1 MAVNPTVL
9 EIKAKIS
16 GLKGLNQLKSSLR
29 KLGTES
35 VNAENTLKGYT
46 AEIAKFAQKTGNSIN
61 SLEAQKKAF
70 EALRRSVDV
79 TGDEFKQAGIELEK
93 LDKKL
98 AKAEGRKKGG
108 GRLRGAAQIAGTV
121 AGAGVFGGAE
131 GAIGSLAGAAFGGPA
146 GAIVGGAIGAQVGG
160 IRKALGATAE
170 YAANL
175 KKLRI
180 ALLGVTTSNE
190 EYARSLQAIEQG
202 TEDYAI
208 PQEILTRQFTKLQ
221 ASVQGA
227 GGNLD
232 DTKLAFNGIVAAV
245 RATGGSLQDVDSALT
260 ATAQVFSKGKV
271 SAEELRQQ
279 IGERL
284 PGAFSI
290 FAESIGKT
298 PQELDKALE
307 GGKVSLQDFQTFSAA
322 LLERY
327 GENAKIIA
335 SGPESAGDRLQVS
348 LSKLSESVGA
358 LLAPIGSAFQETFI
372 TISDVITKATNALNK
387 FFGVTDDA
395 KINKNT
401 VLIQAANKSLV
412 RLRAQRADM
421 QKEIEEGGDPLGVR
435 SARLRDINLDIKS
448 ITDRRQSLRDEIN
461 SLTSG
466 SVDIARPDEGTGLP
480 GITETTKTPLG
491 GGKTKGPGRADFS
504 MLEGAFARDA
514 ALRVA
519 GETAALRIKMSKA
532 EAEGNRAQIFALK
545 QEQERLKVNQIIVSL
560 KELTRQRAMQ
570 IANAQAK
577 GMDVTR
583 AQSKQL
589 DDLNN
594 LQLAMLEKNT
604 LLKEQELGRLIFN
617 REITAEL
624 EKQRKSFEDQFL
636 DRQKELGL
644 ISSSDYNKVLL
655 GREKERLADPKLGL
669 SPEQQARGLDQY
681 RQTIDP
687 TLIEGLSQNIR
698 SLKKDLE
705 DLINP
710 INQITGAA
718 NAIGSA
724 FSQSFTNAITGA
736 TSAKQALSDFFKS
749 VGSYFLDMAGQI
761 IAKMVTMAILNAVVG
776 LLPGS
781 SGGGG
786 FNPNAPSITGNS
798 LGDFGGGT
806 PFAGAFRANGGP
818 VTANT
823 PYIVGERGR
832 ELFIPRQS
840 GVVTNNEQ
848 FEAARKA
855 MGGAKNSSNNAFAEN
870 AEAIGTSTSY
880 TKEKVMERE
889 RIASINSNPIDVRT
903 ETTVIN
909 NVEYVTVEQFSQG
922 MKSTAR
928 DAQAKVLS
936 DLRNRPAT
944 RAQVG
949 IR

>member
-46 AEIAKFAQKTGNSIN
+46 AEITKFAQKTGNSIN

-79 TGDEFKQAGIELEK
+79 TGDEFKQAGIELDK

-98 AKAEGRKKGG
+98 AKAEGRKQGG

-121 AGAGVFGGAE
+121 AGAGVFGGPE
-131 GAIGSLAGAAFGGPA
+131 GAIGAAIGAIGGPA
-146 GAIVGGAIGAQVGG
+146 GSIVGGAIGAQVGA

-202 TEDYAI
+202 TKDYAI
-208 PQEILTRQFTKLQ
+208 PQDILTRQFTKLQ

-232 DTKLAFNGIVAAV
+232 DTKTAFNGIVAAV

-260 ATAQVFSKGKV
+260 ATSQVFSKGKV

-290 FAESIGKT
+290 FAKSIGKT

-307 GGKVSLQDFQTFSAA
+307 GGKVSLQDFQTFAKA

-335 SGPESAGDRLQVS
+335 SGPESAGDRLKIS
-348 LSKLSESVGA
+348 LSKLSESIGT
-358 LLAPIGSAFQETFI
+358 LLAPIGTAFLKTFEEIVKAISAAST
-372 TISDVITKATNALNK
+372 ALNNFLGIGTQGAINKAEREFKSATDAFAASGIDYREASLNPESLSRDQRRK
-387 FFGVTDDA
+387 FNRLKNRLSLTKTRLDDA
-395 KINKNT
+395 RAAGA
-401 VLIQAANKSLV
+401 VADIQ
-412 RLRAQRADM
+412 
-421 QKEIEEGGDPLGVR
+421 
-435 SARLRDINLDIKS
+435 
-448 ITDRRQSLRDEIN
+448 
-461 SLTSG
+461 
-466 SVDIARPDEGTGLP
+466 RPDEGTGLP
-480 GITETTKTPLG
+480 GIGLTAKETV
-491 GGKTKGPGRADFS
+491 GGKGRTPADK
-504 MLEGAFARDA
+504 RPA
-514 ALRVA
+514 AL
-519 GETAALRIKMSKA
+519 EKLRRLMLKVSREFVDIGT
-532 EAEGNRAQIFALK
+532 EATKIGANARTKILLEREQAYQKVLQQDQDRISIIRQVSAVTGQAYEDEIAQIEKLKRSKLSIINRQVDEQLFA
-545 QEQERLKVNQIIVSL
+545 QRLS
-560 KELTRQRAMQ
+560 EF
-570 IANAQAK
+570 
-577 GMDVTR
+577 GMDQKTFDQNSR
-583 AQSKQL
+583 A
-589 DDLNN
+589 
-594 LQLAMLEKNT
+594 
-604 LLKEQELGRLIFN
+604 
-617 REITAEL
+617 IT
-624 EKQRKSFEDQFL
+624 
-636 DRQKELGL
+636 
-644 ISSSDYNKVLL
+644 
-655 GREKERLADPKLGL
+655 
-669 SPEQQARGLDQY
+669 GLDQ
-681 RQTIDP
+681 QAFP
-687 TLIEGLSQNIR
+687 TGVDSILNPNKLKASITEMKKGLEE
-698 SLKKDLE
+698 LT
-705 DLINP
+705 NP
-710 INQITGAA
+710 ANQVIGAA
-718 NAIGSA
+718 TAIGDA
-724 FSQSFTNAITGA
+724 FANS
-736 TSAKQALSDFFKS
+736 FKS
-749 VGSYFLDMAGQI
+749 VINGSATAQQALASFFQNIGSYFLDMA
-761 IAKMVTMAILNAVVG
+761 AKILAEMIKISILNAVTG
-776 LLPGS
+776 LLPGLGS
-781 SGGGG
+781 SVGSGFNLGG
-786 FNPNAPSITGNS
+786 FGS
-798 LGDFGGGT
+798 LSPDAASGTSGFLFGANLST
-806 PFAGAFRANGGP
+806 RANGGP
-818 VTANT
+818 VSANT
-823 PYIVGERGR
+823 PYVVGERGR

-840 GVVTNNEQ
+840 GSITNNDQ

-855 MGGAKNSSNNAFAEN
+855 MGGAKNSSNDAFAEN
-870 AEAIGTSTSY
+870 AEAIGVSTSY
-880 TKEKVMERE
+880 TKERVMERE

-909 NVEYVTVEQFSQG
+909 NVEYVTAKQFAQG
-922 MKSTAR
+922 MQSTAR
-928 DAQAKVLS
+928 DAQARVLS

>member
-98 AKAEGRKKGG
+98 AKAEGRKQGG

-131 GAIGSLAGAAFGGPA
+131 GAIGAAIGAIGGPT
-146 GAIVGGAIGAQVGG
+146 GAIVGGAIGAQVGQL
-160 IRKALGATAE
+160 RQALSATAE

-202 TEDYAI
+202 TKDYAI

-335 SGPESAGDRLQVS
+335 SGPESAGDRLKVS
-348 LSKLSESVGA
+348 LGKLSESVGT
-358 LLAPIGSAFQETFI
+358 LLAPIGTAFLKTFEEI
-372 TISDVITKATNALNK
+372 VKAISLASNALVN
-387 FFGVTDDA
+387 FLGIGTQGA
-395 KINKNT
+395 INKAEREFKSAT
-401 VLIQAANKSLV
+401 EAFAASGIDYRQAKLDPKSL
-412 RLRAQRADM
+412 
-421 QKEIEEGGDPLGVR
+421 
-435 SARLRDINLDIKS
+435 S
-448 ITDRRQSLRDEIN
+448 RDERRKFN
-461 SLTSG
+461 RLNNRLSLAKRRLDEARAAG
-466 SVDIARPDEGTGLP
+466 AVADIQRPDEGIGLP
-480 GITETTKTPLG
+480 GITETPKTALG
-491 GGKTKGPGRADFS
+491 SGSGRSGIDKA
-504 MLEGAFARDA
+504 LIARNA
-514 ALRVA
+514 ALKLSEILDRQ
-519 GETAALRIKMSKA
+519 LRDI
-532 EAEGNRAQIFALK
+532 ALK
-545 QEQERLKVNQIIVSL
+545 TEGIGASAEQAIENKFSEAFNKAVDKTNDLRAKLADYEAKAGQAFPKITGKIN
-560 KELTRQRAMQ
+560 ELELALVDA
-570 IANAQAK
+570 ANAQKEFAMQELAAK
-577 GMDVTR
+577 RFGEKLKAYGFSGEALDAGGKIFAAGTIDQQAFPTGMD
-583 AQSKQL
+583 SI
-589 DDLNN
+589 LNPG
-594 LQLAMLEKNT
+594 K
-604 LLKEQELGRLIFN
+604 
-617 REITAEL
+617 ITVAI
-624 EKQRKSFEDQFL
+624 Q
-636 DRQKELGL
+636 G
-644 ISSSDYNKVLL
+644 
-655 GREKERLADPKLGL
+655 
-669 SPEQQARGLDQY
+669 
-681 RQTIDP
+681 
-687 TLIEGLSQNIR
+687 
-698 SLKKDLE
+698 LKKGLE
-705 DLINP
+705 ELTNP
-710 INQITGAA
+710 ANQVIGAA
-718 NAIGSA
+718 TAIGTA
-724 FSQSFTNAITGA
+724 FSDS
-736 TSAKQALSDFFKS
+736 FKS
-749 VGSYFLDMAGQI
+749 VLDGTSTTQEALAGFFKNIASYFLDMAAQI
-761 IAKMVTMAILNAVVG
+761 IQKMITMYILNQVVG
-776 LLPGS
+776 LLPGLG
-781 SGGGG
+781 SGGSGFNLGG
-786 FNPNAPSITGNS
+786 FGSLSSDSVSGASGFLNAANIS
-798 LGDFGGGT
+798 
-806 PFAGAFRANGGP
+806 PFAKGGIVNKPTMFAYANGGTGRFGLMGEAGP
-818 VTANT
+818 EAIMPLSRGSDGKLGVQASGG
-823 PYIVGERGR
+823 VGKVVVNVDA
-832 ELFIPRQS
+832 S
-840 GVVTNNEQ
+840 GT
-848 FEAARKA
+848 KA
-855 MGGAKNSSNNAFAEN
+855 EGDGQGAKQLGS
-870 AEAIGTSTSY
+870 AIGAA
-880 TKEKVMERE
+880 V
-889 RIASINSNPIDVRT
+889 
-903 ETTVIN
+903 
-909 NVEYVTVEQFSQG
+909 
-922 MKSTAR
+922 
-928 DAQAKVLS
+928 QAELIKQKRPGGLLS
-936 DLRNRPAT
+936 S
-944 RAQVG
+944 
-949 IR
+949 

>member
-46 AEIAKFAQKTGNSIN
+46 AEIVKFAQKTGNSIN

-98 AKAEGRKKGG
+98 AKAEGRKQGG

-121 AGAGVFGGAE
+121 AGAGVFGGPE
-131 GAIGSLAGAAFGGPA
+131 GAIGAAIGAIGGPA
-146 GAIVGGAIGAQVGG
+146 GSIVGGAIGAQVGQL
-160 IRKALGATAE
+160 RQALGATAE

-202 TEDYAI
+202 TKDYAI
-208 PQEILTRQFTKLQ
+208 PQDILTRQFTKLQ

-232 DTKLAFNGIVAAV
+232 DTKTAFNGIVAAV

-307 GGKVSLQDFQTFSAA
+307 GGKVSLQDFQTFAEA

-335 SGPESAGDRLQVS
+335 SGPESAGDRLKIS

-372 TISDVITKATNALNK
+372 NVADIVTKATRALNK

-412 RLRAQRADM
+412 SLRAQRASM
-421 QKEIEEGGDPLGVR
+421 QKEMDEKGDFLGTR
-435 SARLRDINLDIKS
+435 SGRIRDFDLDIKS
-448 ITDRRQSLRDEIN
+448 ITDRRQRLRDEIN

-466 SVDIARPDEGTGLP
+466 SVDIQRPDEGTGLS
-480 GITETTKTPLG
+480 GIDLTFKPPT
-491 GGKTKGPGRADFS
+491 GGKKGRTPVDR
-504 MLEGAFARDA
+504 RPA
-514 ALRVA
+514 ALEKLRKLMLKVSREFTDIGTEA
-519 GETAALRIKMSKA
+519 TKVGANARTRILLEREQAYQKVLQQDQDRIVIIRQVSAVTGEAYEDEIAKLDK
-532 EAEGNRAQIFALK
+532 LK
-545 QEQERLKVNQIIVSL
+545 QARISLINQQVDEQLFAQRLSQF
-560 KELTRQRAMQ
+560 
-570 IANAQAK
+570 
-577 GMDVTR
+577 GMD
-583 AQSKQL
+583 Q
-589 DDLNN
+589 
-594 LQLAMLEKNT
+594 
-604 LLKEQELGRLIFN
+604 
-617 REITAEL
+617 
-624 EKQRKSFEDQFL
+624 KSF
-636 DRQKELGL
+636 DRNG
-644 ISSSDYNKVLL
+644 
-655 GREKERLADPKLGL
+655 
-669 SPEQQARGLDQY
+669 QAITGLDQ
-681 RQTIDP
+681 QAFPADVDSILNPGKITVAIQ
-687 TLIEGLSQNIR
+687 E
-698 SLKKDLE
+698 LKKGLE
-705 DLINP
+705 ELTNP
-710 INQITGAA
+710 ANQVIGAA

-736 TSAKQALSDFFKS
+736 TSAKQALADFFKS

-761 IAKMVTMAILNAVVG
+761 IAKMVTIAILNTAVK
-776 LLPGS
+776 LLP
-781 SGGGG
+781 GGGG
-786 FNPNAPSITGNS
+786 FNLGSTS
-798 LGDFGGGT
+798 LGAGGGEVGGIGT
-806 PFAGAFRANGGP
+806 LGPNFGIAQRAAGGP
-818 VTANT
+818 VNANT
-823 PYIVGERGR
+823 PYIVGERGP
-832 ELFIPRQS
+832 ELMVPSGNGTIIPNDVFSASRAAISGGSPLGLAGGPGDLGQDGMAESRNYINNNYSTQQAIAQS
-840 GVVTNNEQ
+840 Q
-848 FEAARKA
+848 AAVSSSSMSMERVIERKA
-855 MGGAKNSSNNAFAEN
+855 AERQ
-870 AEAIGTSTSY
+870 ATEMS
-880 TKEKVMERE
+880 E
-889 RIASINSNPIDVRT
+889 PIRVKLD
-903 ETTVIN
+903 TTVIN
-909 NVEYVTVEQFSQG
+909 NVEYLTVEQGLALSESASRKARSQ
-922 MKSTAR
+922 
-928 DAQAKVLS
+928 VFS
-936 DLRNRPAT
+936 DLRQRPAS
-944 RAQVG
+944 RSKVG
-949 IR
+949 LG